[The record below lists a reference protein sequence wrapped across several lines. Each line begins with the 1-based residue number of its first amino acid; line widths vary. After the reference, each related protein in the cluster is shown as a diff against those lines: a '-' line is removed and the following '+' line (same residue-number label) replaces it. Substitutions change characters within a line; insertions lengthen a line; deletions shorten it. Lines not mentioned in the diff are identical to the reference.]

1 MRKNKDKMW
10 LKGKFAEKTYV
21 DAVANAVIQAWK
33 SPHQNLNGFL
43 RMKKK

>member
-1 MRKNKDKMW
+1 MRKAKLW
-10 LKGKFAEKTYV
+10 LKGNLLKKAYV